1 MRFTR
6 VLLTLV
12 VVWLTGCAA
21 SLPRDSGFEVRAVE
35 AIGRQEPW
43 QNRALDAS
51 AFAPEGVWYMYFK
64 LPAPLPSYWQQE
76 FVDAARSYEIVEGGR
91 KVRQPLIREVFRV
104 VVFLEPGKT
113 ELYQAHVDR
122 GAKGFDVF
130 FPLSVDARR
139 FARKSILIL
148 SSDGKWGMT
157 TLGKRVEFPKGFN
170 PKELPADFFV
180 TNRSP
185 VMQVVRLDPI
195 NNEHARL
202 ALDGMLH
209 SFTYTFGLREQNGRY
224 LGKSRQDVEAVMAF
238 TSLDGV
244 SDRLISCTS
253 LKLSPGME
261 AALPVIGALYAYQ
274 AVSALTKED
283 CLK

>member
-1 MRFTR
+1 MSFTR
-6 VLLTLV
+6 VILALV
-12 VVWLTGCAA
+12 VIWLTGCS
-21 SLPRDSGFEVRAVE
+21 SLPRDSGFEVRIVD

-43 QNRALDAS
+43 QNRVLNRDVFVPA
-51 AFAPEGVWYMYFK
+51 GVAYMRFN
-64 LPAPLPSYWQQE
+64 LPQPLPDYWKQE
-76 FVDAARSYEIVEGGR
+76 FVDMARGYEVVESGR
-91 KVRQPLIREVFRV
+91 KVRRPFIRETFRV
-104 VVFLEPGKT
+104 IVFLENGET
-113 ELYQAHVDR
+113 QLYQALVDR
-122 GAKGFDVF
+122 EVKGFHVF
-130 FPLSVDARR
+130 FPLAVDTRR
-139 FARKSILIL
+139 FAGKSILIL

-170 PKELPADFFV
+170 PKELPPDFFV

-202 ALDGMLH
+202 ALDSMLD
-209 SFTYTFGLREQNGRY
+209 SFTYAFGLRGRNERY
-224 LGKSRQDVEAVMAF
+224 LGKSRQDVEAIMAF
-238 TSLDGV
+238 TSLDGI

-261 AALPVIGALYAYQ
+261 AALPIVGALYGYQ
-274 AVSALTKED
+274 VVNALAKED

>member
-1 MRFTR
+1 MRFAR
-6 VLLTLV
+6 VILALV
-12 VVWLTGCAA
+12 VVWLTGCAS
-21 SLPRDSGFEVRAVE
+21 SLPRDSGFEVRTVE
-35 AIGRQEPW
+35 ATGRQEPL
-43 QNRALDAS
+43 QNRVLDADV
-51 AFAPEGVWYMYFK
+51 FVPEGVAYMYFK
-64 LPAPLPSYWQQE
+64 LPQPLPDYWKQE
-76 FVDAARSYEIVEGGR
+76 FVDAARSYEVVEGGR
-91 KVRQPLIREVFRV
+91 KVRRPLIREVFRV
-104 VVFLEPGKT
+104 IVFLEHEET
-113 ELYQAHVDR
+113 QLYQARVDR
-122 GAKGFDVF
+122 EVKGFDVF
-130 FPLSVDARR
+130 FPLAVDTRR
-139 FARKSILIL
+139 FAGKSILIL

-157 TLGKRVEFPKGFN
+157 TLGKRVEFPKGFS

-202 ALDGMLH
+202 ALDSMLH
-209 SFTYTFGLREQNGRY
+209 GFTYVFRLRGHNGRY
-224 LGKSRQDVEAVMAF
+224 LGKSRQDVETVITF

-244 SDRLISCTS
+244 SDRLLSCTS

-261 AALPVIGALYAYQ
+261 TVLPLVGALYAYQ